1 MIPGGKDM
9 QIKKEEIRTTILNAA
24 QQEFLIHGY
33 EGSSLRVIAK
43 KANTTIGN
51 IYHYLITKKQY
62 WKNC

>member
-1 MIPGGKDM
+1 M

-43 KANTTIGN
+43 KSKHN
-51 IYHYLITKKQY
+51 HWKYLSLF
-62 WKNC
+62 